1 MAALEAGRKAPEIL
15 LPTTNGGKF
24 SLAAALERGP
34 VLAAFFKI
42 SCPVCQLAAPYLDRI
57 SKVYGN
63 GRVTLVGV
71 SQNSRE
77 DTLAFM
83 KEFGVTFPVALDP
96 ESSYPA
102 SNAYGLTN
110 VPSLFLIEP
119 DGKIA
124 LSSVG
129 WVKAEIDDVNARIAR
144 AAGKPKAAIFDG
156 NSVPEWKAG

>member
-15 LPTTNGGKF
+15 LPTTDGGKF
-24 SLAAALERGP
+24 SLAAALQRGP

-42 SCPVCQLAAPYLDRI
+42 SCPVCQLAAPFLDRI
-57 SKVYGN
+57 SRAYGN
-63 GRVTLVGV
+63 GKVTLVGV
-71 SQNSRE
+71 SQDSRK

-83 KEFGVTFPVALDP
+83 KEFGVGFPVALDP
-96 ESSYPA
+96 AASYPA

-119 DGKIA
+119 GGKIA
-124 LSSVG
+124 VSSVG
-129 WVKAEIDDVNARIAR
+129 WAKAEFDDVNARFAQ
-144 AAGKPKAAIFDG
+144 AVGKPKADIFDG

>member
-15 LPTTNGGKF
+15 LPTVHGRKF
-24 SLAAALERGP
+24 SLADALERGP
-34 VLAAFFKI
+34 VIAAFFKI
-42 SCPVCQLAAPYLDRI
+42 SCPVCQFAVPYLDKI
-57 SKVYGN
+57 SKAYGN

-71 SQNSRE
+71 SQNSRK

-83 KEFGVTFPVALDP
+83 KEFGVGFPVALDP
-96 ESSYPA
+96 EGSYPA

-119 DGKIA
+119 GGRIA

-129 WVKAEIDDVNARIAR
+129 WAKAEIDDVNARIAR
-144 AAGKPKAAIFDG
+144 AAGKPKADIFDG

>member
-57 SKVYGN
+57 SKAYGN

>member
-42 SCPVCQLAAPYLDRI
+42 SCPVCQLAAPYLDKI
-57 SKVYGN
+57 SKAYGN

-110 VPSLFLIEP
+110 VPSLFLIAP